1 MGTWVTPSLADHAN
15 WVAQVSPPGQ
25 METTTQILARLPKA
39 ISLQPQIIV
48 IEAGTWD
55 MPPLGQNSPSPC
67 NIDPSPCENV
77 YTMVTEIQAAG
88 IYVIVCTVPPWGDG
102 PLQAQIDAANPT
114 PANSIGG
121 DIGWL
126 NWSLFSDHEADGTPL
141 ADLYVALG
149 QNVEYNGPAASYA
162 PYTPSNTTDG
172 VNPNATGISIAE
184 QVVESAIE
192 ASKVKGVFQ

>member
-1 MGTWVTPSLADHAN
+1 M
-15 WVAQVSPPGQ
+15 
-25 METTTQILARLPKA
+25 
-39 ISLQPQIIV
+39 ISEV
-48 IEAGTWD
+48 
-55 MPPLGQNSPSPC
+55 
-67 NIDPSPCENV
+67 
-77 YTMVTEIQAAG
+77 QAAG
-88 IYVIVCTVPPWGDG
+88 IYVIICTVPPWGDG
-102 PLQAQIDAANPT
+102 PLQVQIDAANPT

-121 DIGWL
+121 DVGWL
-126 NWSLFSDHEADGTPL
+126 NWDLFSLFHTANTLPL
-141 ADLYVALG
+141 ADLYAALG